1 MNAAVNAAGS
11 PARENLA
18 AVPVADPAADH
29 ALDAAIDAAI
39 GIGQGERAAMPA
51 REESDRAAPAEEPA
65 AVEDGAGEAS
75 EKNGPINVSEFM

>member
-11 PARENLA
+11 SATANSVA
-18 AVPVADPAADH
+18 ALVPDPAADH

-51 REESDRAAPAEEPA
+51 REESARAAPAEEPA